1 MPEYLLHFTTAAL
14 WLALGVIVWR
24 AASPAAPA
32 PGVTPMPDEGAGML
46 PSLLLPLALAL
57 HGVLLYKSMA
67 TADGLD
73 LGLANAVSLIV
84 WLTLL
89 IYWFA
94 GLAYP
99 GMAKVQGLLAPA
111 ALAALAFQT
120 FSGTRHVVGYF
131 SEPLF
136 ALHFAV
142 AMLAYALYIV
152 ATLHALIMLA
162 EEKFLRRGSLPPLL
176 RQLPPLM
183 QMEALLFRI
192 LFSAFV
198 LLSLTLVTGVFFSE
212 ELFHKPFSFNHKT
225 VFGIISWLIFGGLL
239 VGHHYRGWRGRLA
252 VNWTLAGFT
261 ALLFAYVGSKFVL
274 EILLKR

>member
-1 MPEYLLHFTTAAL
+1 MPDYLLHFSTAAL

-24 AASPAAPA
+24 SASPAVAA
-32 PGVTPMPDEGAGML
+32 PGAALPDEGAGML
-46 PSLLLPLALAL
+46 PSLLLPVALVL
-57 HGVLLYKSMA
+57 HGILLYKSMA
-67 TADGLD
+67 TAEGLD

-99 GMAKVQGLLAPA
+99 GMANVQGLLAPA
-111 ALAALAFQT
+111 ALAALAYQT
-120 FSGTRHVVGYF
+120 FSGTHHVVGYF

-176 RQLPPLM
+176 SRLPPLM

-225 VFGIISWLIFGGLL
+225 VFGMISWLIFGGLL
-239 VGHHYRGWRGRLA
+239 VGHHFRGWRGRLA

-261 ALLFAYVGSKFVL
+261 ALMFAYVGSKFVL

>member
-1 MPEYLLHFTTAAL
+1 MPGYLLHFSTAAL
-14 WLALGVIVWR
+14 WLALAVIVWR
-24 AASPAAPA
+24 AASPAATA
-32 PGVTPMPDEGAGML
+32 PGAAPADVNAGML
-46 PSLLLPLALAL
+46 PSLLLPIALVL
-57 HGVLLYKSMA
+57 HGILLYKSMA
-67 TADGLD
+67 TPEGLD

-99 GMAKVQGLLAPA
+99 GMANVQGLLAPA
-111 ALAALAFQT
+111 AFAALLFQT
-120 FSGTRHVVGYF
+120 FSGTRHIVGYF

-162 EEKFLRRGSLPPLL
+162 EETFLRRGALPPLL

-212 ELFHKPFSFNHKT
+212 ELFHKPFAFNHKT
-225 VFGIISWLIFGGLL
+225 VFGIISWLIFGTLL
-239 VGHHYRGWRGRLA
+239 VGHHFRGWRGRVA

-261 ALLFAYVGSKFVL
+261 ALMFAYVGSKFVL
-274 EILLKR
+274 EIVLKR